1 MGRQV
6 ILYSVVLL
14 VPLSPSNS
22 SSYEQERRK
31 TIAAVIYYKKLN
43 TLSALINI
51 YLNFKTSTYSSQTIP
66 FQFFYFLSRLNW
78 VGPTS
83 AKSLGSVWCPVW
95 DCKHTKALLSPA
107 LSRIRF
113 VCTSRVQRCTNT
125 CLCVSTLK

>member
-1 MGRQV
+1 MLQWKHFSSF

-83 AKSLGSVWCPVW
+83 AKSLGSVTGFEESRNKW
-95 DCKHTKALLSPA
+95 D
-107 LSRIRF
+107 
-113 VCTSRVQRCTNT
+113 
-125 CLCVSTLK
+125 STQGGMGGSI

>member
-1 MGRQV
+1 MLMHMLQWKHFSSF

-83 AKSLGSVWCPVW
+83 AKSLGSVLGVW
-95 DCKHTKALLSPA
+95 AASWADQVISFQYHINIIS
-107 LSRIRF
+107 I
-113 VCTSRVQRCTNT
+113 
-125 CLCVSTLK
+125 

>member
-43 TLSALINI
+43 TLSATMREIMFRLVSN
-51 YLNFKTSTYSSQTIP
+51 STDSICEVIRQL
-66 FQFFYFLSRLNW
+66 QFT
-78 VGPTS
+78 G
-83 AKSLGSVWCPVW
+83 
-95 DCKHTKALLSPA
+95 
-107 LSRIRF
+107 
-113 VCTSRVQRCTNT
+113 
-125 CLCVSTLK
+125 